1 MSVKKRMLNSIDK
14 NLIDIQRAK
23 NKILCSVFIYFII
36 STATVFG
43 QGGVPFPMAP
53 SVVQP
58 APTDQSNASEPFA
71 IPLPTMGGMQYWS
84 DEIWFQGWRIQYN
97 SIFKQSRLLDPN
109 SKQYA
114 FGSFSHC
121 KERLEKIKQARRL
134 PPMHGRAAILLHG
147 FFGNYKLLDTIGNRL
162 RQSGRYDQVIQA
174 AYPSTQG
181 SLEAHAAWLER
192 LISSLDGITT
202 IDFVAHSM
210 GGLVIRSY
218 MSGKGNQYG
227 VRPDPRRFGR
237 VVFIGTPNYGTYTA
251 QYYYQTNPLAKD
263 LAGDSLYEMGVG
275 WKKFS
280 QGLIVP
286 PCPYGVIAGGT
297 PDRKGHAAGLR
308 GDDDGVVELSST
320 RLSGASDF
328 KVLYYRHTAMLY
340 QPETADMVNRFLE
353 FGYFLTPEQMTPLR

>member
-1 MSVKKRMLNSIDK
+1 MINSIDK
-14 NLIDIQRAK
+14 SMSEIRGAK
-23 NKILCSVFIYFII
+23 NKILCSIFVCIII
-36 STATVFG
+36 SSNAVFG
-43 QGGVPFPMAP
+43 QGGVPLPMAP
-53 SVVQP
+53 SGVQTGQPIPP
-58 APTDQSNASEPFA
+58 AQSNVSEPFA

-84 DEIWFQGWRIQYN
+84 DEVWFQGWRIQYN
-97 SIFKQSRLLDPN
+97 SIFGQYRLID
-109 SKQYA
+109 SSAKQYA
-114 FGSFSHC
+114 FGSFKHC

-134 PPMHGRAAILLHG
+134 PPMRGRAVILVHG
-147 FFGNYKLLDTIGNRL
+147 FLGNYKLLDKLGNRL

-181 SLEAHAAWLER
+181 SLEAHAAWMER

-218 MSGKGNQYG
+218 MSGRGNKLG
-227 VRPDPRRFGR
+227 IRPDPRRFGR

-251 QYYYQTNPLAKD
+251 QYHYQTNPLAKD
-263 LAGDSLYEMGVG
+263 FAGASLYEMGEG
-275 WKKFS
+275 WKEFS
-280 QGLIVP
+280 KGLIVP

-297 PDRKGHAAGLR
+297 PDGKGHCGGLR

-320 RLSGASDF
+320 RLSGSSDY
-328 KVLYYRHTAMLY
+328 KVLFYKHNALLN
-340 QPETADMVNRFLE
+340 QPETAEMVNRFLE